1 MDNTSQRTG
10 ARVRRNQLRQ
20 MPRRD
25 ALRLFGALGLTAT
38 GVGAIGLSAINTR
51 ASAAGSTIGVT
62 RHGGHGGWNVALLR
76 QDAATPAPAS
86 TPQLG
91 EQPDGTHLWR
101 VQVAGM
107 EMENL
112 IDTQAFFPKEITINA
127 GDSIIF
133 EFPTVEEG
141 HRPGFHTVTFLSGQE
156 VPRLII
162 PDETGATP
170 AASPPPGPPKLIINP
185 QAAFPS
191 GGNVYD
197 GSGFVNSGLDAIRL
211 PSDPPFM
218 LTFTT
223 PGSYEYQCIPHGVV
237 MKATVV
243 VQEAGSAPPED
254 QAAADARGEQERAAI
269 IEEGK
274 AEIAKY
280 AEAVATAR
288 DDASTLWEVAAGVG
302 EGQARV
308 LRFLPDTLEIKA
320 GDTVRWVN
328 HSKTEP
334 HTVTFVGAGAEP
346 PEDIFIEPQPSGPP
360 KIIQNPLA
368 LFPQGG
374 AVFNGEGYVNSG
386 FLGELNGEPLPGGPA
401 YELTFDTAGE
411 FPYYCVLHASGP
423 EGPGMAGTITV
434 T

>member
-1 MDNTSQRTG
+1 
-10 ARVRRNQLRQ
+10 

-25 ALRLFGALGLTAT
+25 ALRLFGVLGLTAT
-38 GVGAIGLSAINTR
+38 GLGAIGLGAINTR
-51 ASAAGSTIGVT
+51 ASAARSVIAVT
-62 RHGGHGGWNVALLR
+62 RHGGHGEWSVALR
-76 QDAATPAPAS
+76 QDAGTPAPAS

-91 EQPDGTHLWR
+91 EQPDGTHIWK

-112 IDTQAFFPKEITINA
+112 IDLQAFFPKEITINA
-127 GDSIIF
+127 GDAIFF
-133 EFPTVEEG
+133 EFPTP
-141 HRPGFHTVTFLSGQE
+141 PGFHTVTFLSGE
-156 VPRLII
+156 DVPPLII
-162 PDETGATP
+162 PDEAAGDSP
-170 AASPPPGPPKLIINP
+170 ASPPAGPPTLVLNP
-185 QAAFPS
+185 QAAFPV
-191 GGNVYD
+191 GGNTYD
-197 GSGFVNSGLDAIRL
+197 GTGYLNSGLDVVRL
-211 PSDPPFM
+211 PSDPSFV

-223 PGSYEYQCIPHGVV
+223 PGTYEYQCIPHGVV

-243 VQEAGSAPPED
+243 VQEAGSTLAED
-254 QAAADARGEQERAAI
+254 QAAIDAQAEQERAAV
-269 IEEGK
+269 IEEGM
-274 AEIAKY
+274 AEIAEY
-280 AEAVATAR
+280 GEATATAR
-288 DDASTLWEVAAGVG
+288 DDGSTLWEVAAGVG

-308 LRFLPDTLEIKA
+308 MQFLPNALEIKA

-360 KIIQNPLA
+360 KIIQNPMT

-374 AVFNGEGYVNSG
+374 EVYSGEGLVNSG